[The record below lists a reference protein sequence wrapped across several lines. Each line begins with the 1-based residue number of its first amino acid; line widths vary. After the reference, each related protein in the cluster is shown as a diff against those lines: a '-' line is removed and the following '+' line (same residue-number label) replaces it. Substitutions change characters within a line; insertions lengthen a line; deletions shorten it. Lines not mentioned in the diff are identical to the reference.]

1 AFQQDIERY
10 DSGYPETAEQ
20 PTRSR
25 WFMLL
30 RPQTLL
36 FSIGPIVVVLTLL
49 WAQGIQLALLPALCL
64 LLAATLILA
73 GANMLDEYLDYER
86 YAVRGPVLRG
96 AETRVTALET
106 SGIGPLD
113 ALRGSIALLFVG
125 AIVGL
130 PVVF

>member
-1 AFQQDIERY
+1 MDPGVPSETSLPYTAEVLPGTQAEQYEPYPQPYGESAPLAFQQDIERY

-73 GANMLDEYLDYER
+73 GANMLDEYLD
-86 YAVRGPVLRG
+86 
-96 AETRVTALET
+96 
-106 SGIGPLD
+106 
-113 ALRGSIALLFVG
+113 
-125 AIVGL
+125 
-130 PVVF
+130 